1 MTTTEIADAV
11 IAKYGIKPAMEL
23 IDLARTDKFLTKL
36 GCKDI
41 RDIFYVAQAINAK
54 VGA

>member
-1 MTTTEIADAV
+1 MTPTQIADAV

-23 IDLARTDKFLTKL
+23 IDLARTDKFLTEL
-36 GCKDI
+36 GCKNIKDV
-41 RDIFYVAQAINAK
+41 FYVAQAINAK